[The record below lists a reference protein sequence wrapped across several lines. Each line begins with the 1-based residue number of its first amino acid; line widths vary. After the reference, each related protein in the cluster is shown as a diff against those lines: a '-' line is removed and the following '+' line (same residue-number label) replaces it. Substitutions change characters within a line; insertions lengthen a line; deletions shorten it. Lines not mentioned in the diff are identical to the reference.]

1 MKRIL
6 FLLLMVVIAVGGCRS
21 VYFGALNAAADS
33 ERLAPESF
41 EFDTEHQLALDVYRP
56 ATCQNAPV
64 LVFFYGGT
72 WQHGERR
79 WYRFVGER
87 FASLGIVTVVPDY
100 RKAPTVAFPSYVE
113 DAARAL
119 AFVRANALAWCGD
132 PKRISISG
140 HSAGAHIAAL
150 LATDARYLA
159 PYGITPKQSIA
170 SFIGLAGP
178 YDFLP
183 IESKELRVAFPDES
197 RDTDTQPIRF
207 VDGDEP
213 TMLLIHGMDDELVW
227 PRNSINLYA
236 RLQTVGVAS
245 ELVLIPDIGHT
256 RLLNQL
262 GDAKDPFGIS
272 RSMLALLQRAQSE

>member
-1 MKRIL
+1 MNRTS
-6 FLLLMVVIAVGGCRS
+6 LLLLLTVLALSSCRT
-21 VYFGALNAAADS
+21 VYFGALNLSADG
-33 ERLAPESF
+33 EGPAPTSIT
-41 EFDTEHQLALDVYRP
+41 FDTEHDLALDVYRP
-56 ATCQNAPV
+56 AQCANAPV

-87 FASLGIVTVVPDY
+87 FASLGVLTVIPDY
-100 RKAPTVAFPSYVE
+100 RKAPAIAFPGYVE
-113 DAARAL
+113 DAAKAL
-119 AFVRANALAWCGD
+119 TFVRANASSWCGD
-132 PKRISISG
+132 PGRISISG

-159 PYGITPKQSIA
+159 PYGVTPRQAIA

-183 IESKELRVAFPDES
+183 IESKDLRVAFPDPK
-197 RDTDTQPIRF
+197 RDADTQPIRF

-213 TMLLIHGMDDELVW
+213 TTLLIHGTDDELVW
-227 PRNSINLYA
+227 PRNSINLHA
-236 RLQTVGVAS
+236 RLESVGVTS
-245 ELVLIPDIGHT
+245 ELVLVPDIGHT

-262 GDAKDPFGIS
+262 GDAQDPFAIS
-272 RSMLALLQRAQSE
+272 SEMLALIQRARSE